1 MDKEDTHTHAMEY
14 QSAIQ
19 KNEIMT
25 FAATWMQFDIIILNE
40 ISHKDKDKL
49 PGKISITSDT
59 QMT

>member
-1 MDKEDTHTHAMEY
+1 MEKKIHAHTMEY

-19 KNEIMT
+19 KDEIMT

-40 ISHKDKDKL
+40 ISQKEKDKW
-49 PGKISITSDT
+49 PGEISITSDT